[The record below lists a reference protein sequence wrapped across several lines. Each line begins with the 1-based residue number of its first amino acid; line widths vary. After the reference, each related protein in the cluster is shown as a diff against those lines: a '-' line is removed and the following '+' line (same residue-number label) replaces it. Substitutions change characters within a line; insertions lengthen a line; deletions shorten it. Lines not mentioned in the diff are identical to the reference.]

1 MRASRRSM
9 PWVRFAADACRRVAA
24 PARKA
29 GLSCLPTPWLLD
41 VCDGTLFGRHWI
53 KRRDRSNIAVRQ
65 RLVVYLLQPLQ
76 QPPPLI
82 AGARPRGAG
91 AGSTLGACLRLRP
104 NDSPPLKESCLSDGC
119 EASPFFEIEARPLG
133 VASSRRRPPAHSAL
147 VQLVLCFKSHCGRLL
162 SSCGRP
168 GE

>member
-1 MRASRRSM
+1 MCATEPFSVATGSSAEIALTLPFASA
-9 PWVRFAADACRRVAA
+9 F
-24 PARKA
+24 
-29 GLSCLPTPWLLD
+29 
-41 VCDGTLFGRHWI
+41 
-53 KRRDRSNIAVRQ
+53 
-65 RLVVYLLQPLQ
+65 VYLLQPLQ